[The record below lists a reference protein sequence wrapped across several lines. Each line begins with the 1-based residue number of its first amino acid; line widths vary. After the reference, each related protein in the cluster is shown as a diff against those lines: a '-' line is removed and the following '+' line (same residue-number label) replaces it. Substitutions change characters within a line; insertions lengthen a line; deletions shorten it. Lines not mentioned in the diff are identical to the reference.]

1 MISYACICVVQCV
14 VYLLLELRDVFV
26 VRIDSNKF
34 MCVWGRER
42 ERERA
47 RVCVGVF
54 VVQCVMYSLLQL
66 SDVFVVRIARNKY
79 VYAWEREREC
89 VCVCVSVWFS
99 L

>member
-1 MISYACICVVQCV
+1 
-14 VYLLLELRDVFV
+14 
-26 VRIDSNKF
+26 
-34 MCVWGRER
+34 
-42 ERERA
+42 
-47 RVCVGVF
+47 
-54 VVQCVMYSLLQL
+54 MYSLLQL